1 MADTPREDGPAFTIR
16 RATLDDWPQIW
27 PMVRDVA
34 CDGTTFAYDPEL
46 TEEEAR
52 DDWITPAPGR
62 VVVACTPETS
72 VLGVANMYANR
83 PGPGA
88 HIASGSLIIAQA
100 ARQQGVGDR
109 LVADMVDWCRSQRF
123 AAIQFNAV
131 VDTNTAAI
139 RLYERHGFTTLGTAP
154 GAFEH
159 PADGRVGLRIMWRD
173 LSG

>member
-1 MADTPREDGPAFTIR
+1 MVETPVRDVSSLTIR
-16 RATLDDWPQIW
+16 RATLADWPQIW

-34 CDGTTFAYDPEL
+34 RDGTTFAYDPAL
-46 TEEEAR
+46 TEEQAR
-52 DDWITPAPGR
+52 EDWMTPAPGR
-62 VVVACTPETS
+62 VVVACSPETR

-88 HIASGSLIIAQA
+88 HIASGSLIV
-100 ARQQGVGDR
+100 AREARHNGVGDR
-109 LVADMVDWCRSQRF
+109 LVSDMVEWCRSQRF

-139 RLYERHGFTTLGTAP
+139 RLYERHGFITVGTAP

-159 PADGRVGLRIMWRD
+159 PGKGRVGLRIMWRD
-173 LSG
+173 LS